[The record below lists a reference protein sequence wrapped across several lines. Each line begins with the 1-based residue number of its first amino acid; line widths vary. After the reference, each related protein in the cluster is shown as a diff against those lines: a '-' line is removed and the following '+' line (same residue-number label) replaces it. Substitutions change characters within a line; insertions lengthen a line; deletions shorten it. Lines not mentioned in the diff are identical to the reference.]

1 MENTIQTQQK
11 LAAIM
16 FTDIISFSKMTGNN
30 EKKALSIL
38 HEHNGLLS
46 EQFTKHNGNVIKEL
60 GDGYLTE
67 FPSSLESVN
76 AAIAIQSSLYVY
88 NATKE
93 IDNRINIRIG
103 IHLGDIVKA
112 ENNDILGDGVN
123 IASRLESMSPP
134 GGVLVSKNIYA
145 YFS

>member
-38 HEHNGLLS
+38 KEHNRLLS
-46 EQFTKHNGNVIKEL
+46 DQFTKHNGCIIKEL

-67 FPSSLESVN
+67 FSSSLE
-76 AAIAIQSSLYVY
+76 
-88 NATKE
+88 
-93 IDNRINIRIG
+93 
-103 IHLGDIVKA
+103 
-112 ENNDILGDGVN
+112 
-123 IASRLESMSPP
+123 
-134 GGVLVSKNIYA
+134 LVMQQ
-145 YFS
+145 